1 MLEIYCDGGAR
12 GNPGPAAYGFV
23 VRNNGQII
31 REQKEYIGIATN
43 NVAEYTSVIAALKWL
58 AKNFGGQDLN
68 FFLDSQLVAS
78 QLSGL
83 YKIKN
88 SSIRN
93 LVFEIKTLEAEF
105 AQIRY
110 THIPRE
116 KNKEADR
123 LVNQALDR
131 QQTT

>member
-23 VRNNGQII
+23 VKNNGQII
-31 REQKEYIGIATN
+31 REQKEFIGIATN

-58 AKNFGGQDLN
+58 AKSYVGQDLN

-83 YKIKN
+83 FKIKN
-88 SSIRN
+88 STIRN
-93 LVFEIKTLEAEF
+93 LVFEIQTLESEF

-131 QQTT
+131 QQTK

>member
-23 VRNNGQII
+23 VKNNGRII
-31 REQKEYIGIATN
+31 REQAEFIGIATN

-58 AKNFGGQDLN
+58 VKSFGGQDLN
-68 FFLDSQLVAS
+68 FSLDSQLVAS

-83 YKIKN
+83 YKIRN
-88 SSIRN
+88 AMIRD

-131 QQTT
+131 QQTK